1 MNKKISTFKKLPV
14 IVLLCLIAGLAAT
27 SCVKKHANPAID
39 DKIPAKVSDTTYV
52 NDFAK
57 MLNKSKVDSVYQQ
70 LMNDTLSTLANTTPY
85 KMYIVTVEDLGGVG
99 AQYFAS
105 QIIEKWELDENC
117 IVMLIKPNTKESSG
131 QVAIAPGE
139 ALTEKLPQNVT
150 DQIINDKV
158 VYQLESTGNYN
169 KAIFNA
175 IHSIKEKL
183 GVIK

>member
-1 MNKKISTFKKLPV
+1 MNKKTSSFKRV
-14 IVLLCLIAGLAAT
+14 AAIALLCLVAAIT
-27 SCVKKHANPAID
+27 TMSCVKKHADPAID

-70 LMNDTLSTLANTTPY
+70 LMNDTLTAFAKTTPN

-99 AQYFAS
+99 AQFFAS
-105 QIIEKWELDENC
+105 QIAEKWELGDNC

-131 QVAIAPGE
+131 QVAIAPGK
-139 ALTEKLPQNVT
+139 ALEGTLSKSVI

-158 VYQLESTGNYN
+158 VYQLKSTGNYN

-175 IHSIKEKL
+175 IHSVKEKL
-183 GVIK
+183 GAVK